1 MARKTMLSITGLLII
16 STMFQLSLTSVMTN
30 EVVSKDEADLVHSLS
45 PVAACNMNLPI
56 NVYSKLDD
64 CHKKCSL
71 APRSKDKLQITLLKD
86 TAELKGPMIVRCT
99 KVKIEQMFTETW
111 TFSQIMSEPTFT
123 TLSVSDEECQKQ
135 IREKCPKMNC
145 NVKRPHK
152 LEPEYS
158 YASDVTKKET
168 FIELIAHPSSL
179 LQVDSITKVI
189 PVGTHDEF
197 KLDDKKFVG
206 RDEAYYWDTIE
217 YGSSCPFTEGLKMG
231 CDKVDYEGSDFVIC
245 GSGRFAFKYTDAKP
259 LTGVCKDKGMKITS
273 GGILFSE
280 SSSVDNKDYK
290 SQKLSMKSSAALTG
304 DAETARVLSNN
315 AILHLDADVCA
326 LQCDLASVEV
336 KLGRSSV
343 GLVQIGSEYILL
355 SPKGYGY
362 QCNALTYCTLV
373 KPYTFCG
380 SPASLLIRCNGKNYY
395 WDPRLNYVLAASSCA
410 SVQHNETLSVHIGNA
425 MYRVDDDMQIKLNKE
440 DAFSYKMRSYLLYHG
455 SMFSQEDLSQIGM
468 SWKAKKTQPIDVL
481 SMEEERT
488 VDQKS
493 LGISNAIGAALS
505 PLKMIWKMFSNAEI
519 ITVVI
524 LCALMT
530 YLVLKYIAAPYILSR
545 GRRNVDYVEAGIG
558 EKRRSSQPETVWL

>member
-1 MARKTMLSITGLLII
+1 MAAII
-16 STMFQLSLTSVMTN
+16 IMMALCFSSTISANN
-30 EVVSKDEADLVHSLS
+30 EIVSKDEADLVHSLS

-56 NVYSKLDD
+56 NVYEKLDD

-86 TAELKGPMIVRCT
+86 TAELKGPAVVRCT
-99 KVKIEQMFTETW
+99 KVKIEQIFTETW
-111 TFSQIMSEPTFT
+111 TFSQIMSEPIFT
-123 TLSVSDEECQKQ
+123 PLSISDEECQKQ
-135 IREKCPKMNC
+135 ITEKCPKMNC
-145 NVKRPHK
+145 NIKRPHK
-152 LEPEYS
+152 LDPEYS
-158 YASDVTKKET
+158 YASDVTKRET
-168 FIELIAHPSSL
+168 FVELVAHPSSL

-189 PVGTHDEF
+189 PVGTKDEF
-197 KLDDKKFVG
+197 KLEDKKFIG
-206 RDEAYYWDTIE
+206 RDEAYYWESVD
-217 YGSSCPFTEGLKMG
+217 YGNACPFKEGLKMG

-395 WDPRLNYVLAASSCA
+395 WDPRQNYVLSASSCA
-410 SVQHNETLSVHIGNA
+410 SIQHNDTLNVHIGNA

-440 DAFSYKMRSYLLYHG
+440 DVFSYKMRSYLLYHG
-455 SMFSQEDLSQIGM
+455 SMFSQEDLSQIGT
-468 SWKAKKTQPIDVL
+468 SWKNKKAQPTEVL
-481 SMEEERT
+481 SINEERI

-493 LGISNAIGAALS
+493 LGITNFIGAALS
-505 PLKMIWKMFSNAEI
+505 PLTMLWKMLSNAEI
-519 ITVVI
+519 ITVLL
-524 LCALMT
+524 LCGLMT
-530 YLVLKYIAAPYILSR
+530 YLALKYVIAPYIVSR
-545 GRRNVDYVEAGIG
+545 GRNRNPYTETVSSGR
-558 EKRRSSQPETVWL
+558 RRSSQLETVWL